1 MKKIGIVTGIGKG
14 LGLKLTKDLL
24 NNDFHV
30 IGINRSIPNELNNL
44 KKFNSFEFY
53 KCDISNFSGIK
64 KIIDRVF
71 KKYKKIDYLVNNAG
85 IRARSSL
92 QDADIKRYEEVLK
105 INTLGPINISKQIL
119 DKIYLNSKTKQK
131 FKIINISS
139 IVGVRGFKDLSVYS
153 CSKAAL
159 VSFTKSISLEY
170 AERGLVINSVAPGF
184 VKTSY
189 YKKFITN
196 KKLYKWTLDNIPMKR
211 WGEESEIVELL
222 LFLINSN
229 TSYMNGSV
237 ITIDG
242 GWTAK

>member
-1 MKKIGIVTGIGKG
+1 M
-14 LGLKLTKDLL
+14 
-24 NNDFHV
+24 
-30 IGINRSIPNELNNL
+30 
-44 KKFNSFEFY
+44 
-53 KCDISNFSGIK
+53 
-64 KIIDRVF
+64 
-71 KKYKKIDYLVNNAG
+71 VNNAG

-159 VSFTKSISLEY
+159 DSFTKSISLEY

-196 KKLYKWTLDNIPMKR
+196 KKLYKLTLYNIPMKR